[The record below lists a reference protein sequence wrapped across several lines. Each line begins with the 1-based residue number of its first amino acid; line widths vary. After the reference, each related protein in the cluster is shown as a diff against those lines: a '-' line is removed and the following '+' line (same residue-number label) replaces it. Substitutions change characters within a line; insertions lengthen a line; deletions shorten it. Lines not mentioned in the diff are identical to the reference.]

1 MGYTVSWEPLRF
13 TNFTYQNV
21 ISTIPKVLSPGIKF
35 TEDENGFTIGVNDND
50 CVYFA
55 RTVTEEASAMS
66 CWAKTNRL
74 PYTKDVMKAMILM
87 VEYGVTEN
95 LSHDDTD
102 MSWFLEAL
110 EDVDAKHSLTSYKWQ
125 KMYFTELGRVKSGT
139 KQD

>member
-21 ISTIPKVLSPGIKF
+21 IATIPKVLTPGIKF

-50 CVYFA
+50 SAYFA
-55 RTVTEEASAMS
+55 RTGFDC
-66 CWAKTNRL
+66 CWTKTNRL
-74 PYTKDVMKAMILM
+74 PYTKDVMKALILM

-110 EDVDAKHSLTSYKWQ
+110 EDVDAKHPLTSYKWQ
-125 KMYFTELGRVKSGT
+125 KMYFTELGRVKSEA
-139 KQD
+139 KKD

>member
-35 TEDENGFTIGVNDND
+35 TEDKNGFTIGINDND

-55 RTVTEEASAMS
+55 RSGFHC

-95 LSHDDTD
+95 LNHDDTD

-125 KMYFTELGRVKSGT
+125 KKYFTELGNVKS
-139 KQD
+139 

>member
-1 MGYTVSWEPLRF
+1 
-13 TNFTYQNV
+13 
-21 ISTIPKVLSPGIKF
+21 
-35 TEDENGFTIGVNDND
+35 
-50 CVYFA
+50 
-55 RTVTEEASAMS
+55 
-66 CWAKTNRL
+66 
-74 PYTKDVMKAMILM
+74 MKALILM